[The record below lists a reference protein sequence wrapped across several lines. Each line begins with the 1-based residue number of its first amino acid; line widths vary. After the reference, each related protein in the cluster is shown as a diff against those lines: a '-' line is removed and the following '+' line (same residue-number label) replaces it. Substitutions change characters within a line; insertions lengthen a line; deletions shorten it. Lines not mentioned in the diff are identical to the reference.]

1 MLIVREY
8 TEEFYKVN
16 LRAGYVE
23 ESTEKANRY
32 VNGIRMDIQ
41 EEISMTSP
49 RTMEEAY
56 QCALR
61 AEEKI
66 VRKQS
71 FNRGHGSARGREQA
85 TRRYLDH
92 REGIPI
98 NIANK
103 SSME

>member
-1 MLIVREY
+1 M
-8 TEEFYKVN
+8 N

-23 ESTEKANRY
+23 ESTKKAARY

-61 AEEKI
+61 AEENI
-66 VRKQS
+66 VRKQR
-71 FNRGHGSARGREQA
+71 FNRGRTSTKERGQA
-85 TRRYLDH
+85 VER
-92 REGIPI
+92 GIFGVD
-98 NIANK
+98 K
-103 SSME
+103 GESSNSN